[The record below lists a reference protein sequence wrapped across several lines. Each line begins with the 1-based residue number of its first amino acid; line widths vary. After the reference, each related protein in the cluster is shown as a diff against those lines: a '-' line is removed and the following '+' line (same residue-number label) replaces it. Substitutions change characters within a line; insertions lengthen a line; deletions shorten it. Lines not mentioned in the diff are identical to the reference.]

1 MKRTNTQFERHVDID
16 RRIRAGEFPSVPE
29 LAADWEVDERTI
41 KRDVEFM
48 RDRLL
53 APIEYD
59 RKRRGYYYTEPIW
72 GMPAVSMRE
81 GELVALLLARQAL
94 EQYGDLPLGTLLN
107 HFYEQVLGFVGRHV
121 GVDPERILA
130 GFSFLSPPSMPVDAD
145 IWDRLSQCV
154 MKRHTVE
161 LDYQSMSADGAQTYT
176 VDPLH
181 IANIEG
187 EWYLFARSHY
197 KGDILQLAISRIGKV
212 EDSGEGFQ
220 ASEVFGPDELK
231 KLLFGRY
238 ASMQGEMEK
247 VCVWVDAEYAPQV
260 RIKQWHADQKVIENQ
275 AGDVEISFPVA
286 SGGSKQ
292 PYANVIG
299 WVLGMGHHA
308 KVLAPDRLKQ
318 LVADEI
324 RQMAAHCQEA

>member
-1 MKRTNTQFERHVDID
+1 MKRSNTQFERQTDID

-29 LAADWEVDERTI
+29 LATEWEVDERTI

-48 RDRLL
+48 RDRMQS
-53 APIEYD
+53 PIEYD
-59 RKRRGYYYTEPIW
+59 RKRRGYYYSEPTW

-130 GFSFLSPPSMPVDAD
+130 GFSFISPPSMPVDAA
-145 IWDRLSQCV
+145 IWDRLSQCT

-161 LDYQSMSADGAQTYT
+161 LDYQSMSAESAQTYT

-197 KGDILQLAISRIGKV
+197 KGDILQLAISRVGTA
-212 EDSGEGFQ
+212 EDSGERFQ
-220 ASEVFGPDELK
+220 SLEVFGPDELK

-238 ASMQGEMEK
+238 ASMQGEMEE
-247 VCVWVDAEYAPQV
+247 VRIWVDTEYAPQV
-260 RIKQWHADQKVIENQ
+260 RIKQWHADQKVTKNQ
-275 AGDVEISFPVA
+275 LGGVDISFPVA
-286 SGGSKQ
+286 SGGSKN

-299 WVLGMGHHA
+299 WVLGMGSHA
-308 KVLAPDRLKQ
+308 RVLAPEKLKQ
-318 LVADEI
+318 LVADEVHI
-324 RQMAAHCQEA
+324 MSSFY